1 MVGKKKKTIL
11 LIQSRTIIE
20 FLSTTTEA
28 IFELEG
34 HNVRLYLTYIKSPMI
49 SHREL
54 KYTSPPCDS
63 VYLCPFV
70 HGSVPHMTLRST
82 LVLLLLPP
90 SFPPSPL
97 I

>member
-1 MVGKKKKTIL
+1 MT
-11 LIQSRTIIE
+11 E

-34 HNVRLYLTYIKSPMI
+34 HNVRLYLTCITSPSPMI